1 MRLKY
6 IDVSLELQHEPLS
19 ITENL
24 NPNRASKDGA
34 KTAPRWVKAWAAKAS
49 QPVVLPLKLVIYF
62 P

>member
-6 IDVSLELQHEPLS
+6 IAVSLELQHEPLS

-34 KTAPRWVKAWAAKAS
+34 KTAPRWAKAWAAKAS
-49 QPVVLPLKLVIYF
+49 QPGVLHH
-62 P
+62 